1 MFKATHDGRS
11 FAQVSFRL
19 RVLNP
24 TQAIICLPYAWR
36 VDMTDNQ
43 DQVRLTENEI
53 VDLLSALE
61 NSNYDGVMTL
71 RAKLEAMRAELAE
84 LRKRRNAFATRAARD
99 CSGTIFQ

>member
-1 MFKATHDGRS
+1 
-11 FAQVSFRL
+11 
-19 RVLNP
+19 
-24 TQAIICLPYAWR
+24 
-36 VDMTDNQ
+36 MTDNQ

-61 NSNYDGVMTL
+61 NSNYDGMRTW